1 MDTWVWIAIA
11 AAVVVVAV
19 IVLASWFGR
28 DRRRRLQDRFGP
40 EYDRTVESA
49 DKRRDAERDLR
60 DRVERHD
67 ALELHPLSDTARERY
82 EREWGELQARFVDHP
97 QVAVS
102 AADGLVSD
110 VMRDRGYPVEDFEE
124 QSALVSV
131 DHPRVVEN
139 YRRGH
144 QIYIKTA
151 DGTASTEDLRVAV
164 ISYRDLFDELMRDSA
179 YQRS

>member
-1 MDTWVWIAIA
+1 MSTFAWIAIA
-11 AAVVVVAV
+11 AAVIVVAV
-19 IVLASWFGR
+19 IVLAAIFGR
-28 DRRRRLQDRFGP
+28 DRRRRLQDQFGP

-67 ALELHPLSDTARERY
+67 ALELHPLSDTARARY
-82 EREWGELQARFVDHP
+82 EQAWGELQTRFVDQP
-97 QVAVS
+97 QIAVS
-102 AADGLVSD
+102 AADGLVSS
-110 VMRDRGYPVEDFEE
+110 VMRDRGYPVDDFEE

-144 QIYIKTA
+144 EIYVKAA
-151 DGTASTEDLRVAV
+151 DGAASTEDLRVAV
-164 ISYRDLFDELMRDSA
+164 ISYRDLFDELMRESA
-179 YQRS
+179 DQRS

>member
-11 AAVVVVAV
+11 AAVVVIAV
-19 IVLASWFGR
+19 IALASWFGR

-82 EREWGELQARFVDHP
+82 EREWGELQARFVDQP

-102 AADGLVSD
+102 AADGLVSN

-179 YQRS
+179 DQRS

>member
-1 MDTWVWIAIA
+1 M
-11 AAVVVVAV
+11 
-19 IVLASWFGR
+19 IVS
-28 DRRRRLQDRFGP
+28 
-40 EYDRTVESA
+40 SA
-49 DKRRDAERDLR
+49 TTCSICTPPPTR
-60 DRVERHD
+60 
-67 ALELHPLSDTARERY
+67 ARSAY

-179 YQRS
+179 DQRS